1 MLEKYYEE
9 IKQNVNVRENLSL
22 LRGLVKEEEARTRL
36 LNLVGDGSFLVAL
49 LEHEEPKVRKNAA
62 LLLGDLGL
70 QQAHFFALM
79 KRSRHFLSE
88 APICR
93 RLGSLTPQSI
103 LRG

>member
-70 QQAHFFALM
+70 QAAAGALFCAYE
-79 KRSRHFLSE
+79 KEL
-88 APICR
+88 
-93 RLGSLTPQSI
+93 LTKSVCSFS
-103 LRG
+103 